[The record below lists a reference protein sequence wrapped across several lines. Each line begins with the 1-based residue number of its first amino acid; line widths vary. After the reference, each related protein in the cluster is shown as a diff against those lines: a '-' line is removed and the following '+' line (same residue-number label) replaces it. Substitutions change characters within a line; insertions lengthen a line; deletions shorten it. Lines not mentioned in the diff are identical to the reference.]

1 MSTWEA
7 TVKIM
12 KVNLL
17 CLTGLVMFLGY
28 VSTVRA
34 AVVKTVWPDA
44 AVENFVFVEN
54 NSDDNFFVTPGAAL
68 DPRMTGA
75 NRWTGLK
82 YNGSGTIYQQSLGY
96 IDNGYN
102 TPLTAGWKYDMWL
115 ENSPFSNPLTG
126 LRCINWY
133 SGCDMSTSLILPQST
148 DNEGFYGATVT
159 SGGQKW
165 MHGMMSDSFYQYLQ
179 QMPVGSSF
187 SMTINSCQSS
197 DNYDASTGARC
208 KDQQSGQWYVRKV
221 THHKSANLRL
231 INTNALAEIFI
242 NSDGEPTIGEGN
254 SDCKLQ
260 TIGTKSGLSCKMVN
274 YNLETDGLSNVSIQ
288 IFPAINNASLESSI
302 TPYDMQF
309 SLDANSWRP
318 VSGTAYYYNFNELK
332 SSSSVYIFFSSD
344 FFKKLVSL
352 GISDINTK
360 DLFNFRFRNTTS
372 PESGWY
378 EFSTSNTLIIKPR
391 DFSVS
396 IISDE
401 YTTSPSKEG
410 TVGDSE
416 PSLDFGYIVTTSGR
430 TAADEVLIKV
440 TGPTQSI
447 DGRAYCIFSS
457 SDGTSQ
463 VPFPATL
470 SFTTQTGDV
479 KSYDAGC
486 DSQWRDMTDALW
498 LTSPWND
505 STGEVGYLEKSTVQ
519 FSIPMNNPISLKT
532 IEGNDWYGEVSASG
546 EIHVKATWRNI
557 Q

>member
-1 MSTWEA
+1 M
-7 TVKIM
+7 KKM

-17 CLTGLVMFLGY
+17 CLTGLCLIFSY
-28 VSTVRA
+28 FFNAHA
-34 AVVKTVWPDA
+34 AVTKTVLPDS

-115 ENSPFSNPLTG
+115 KDSPLSNPLTG

-133 SGCDMSTSLILPQST
+133 SGCDMSTSLILPQTT
-148 DNEGFYGATVT
+148 DNDGFYGATVT
-159 SGGQKW
+159 AGGQKW

-187 SMTINSCQSS
+187 SMTINGCQTSV
-197 DNYDASTGARC
+197 NYDASSGARC

-260 TIGTKSGLSCKMVN
+260 TIGAKSGLSCKMVN

-288 IFPAINNASLESSI
+288 VFPAINNASLASSI
-302 TPYDMQF
+302 TAYDMQF
-309 SLDANSWRP
+309 SLDANNWRP

-332 SSSSVYIFFSSD
+332 SFSSIYIFFSSD

-352 GISDINTK
+352 GISDVNTK

-401 YTTSPSKEG
+401 FTTSPSKEG
-410 TVGDSE
+410 NVGESE
-416 PSLDFGYIVTTSGR
+416 PALDFGYIVTTSGK

-447 DGRAYCIFSS
+447 DGRSYCMFSS
-457 SDGTSQ
+457 SDGTSK
-463 VPFPATL
+463 VPFPASL

-479 KSYDAGC
+479 RTYDAGC

-498 LTSPWND
+498 LTTPWND

-519 FSIPMNNPISLKT
+519 LSIPMNNPISLKT
-532 IEGNDWYGEVSASG
+532 VEGNDWYGEVSASG

-557 Q
+557 E